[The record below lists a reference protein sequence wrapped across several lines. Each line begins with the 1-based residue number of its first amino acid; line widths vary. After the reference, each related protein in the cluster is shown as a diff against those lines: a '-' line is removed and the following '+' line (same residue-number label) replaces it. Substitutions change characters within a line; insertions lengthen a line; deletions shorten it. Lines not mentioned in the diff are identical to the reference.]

1 MSNGRHGLRLRPEQ
15 QSPSSLDEIIAKELA
30 AKIIVSPLKIV
41 AIDFD
46 NTLIDEDS
54 GSWMSHRNTYIRN
67 QFYWLIPH
75 ILHKKWICIASF
87 NQNTPHPSNE
97 NLGIVTQTV
106 VRRLLKLTDRNL
118 NKQTIHYRL
127 ATEYKI
133 IIEAYPGT
141 VLSSIVYSYVIDYS
155 KLLGRQY
162 GKFEH
167 LESAIVKIKH
177 YSTTPVSIEPFHV
190 ALFDDHPRNIT
201 VAKQIFPAALISIQE
216 FSKKCNTMEPI
227 MALIEHVVKRST
239 QEKDKWLLKKR
250 KHARGN
256 DRIDKM

>member
-97 NLGIVTQTV
+97 NL
-106 VRRLLKLTDRNL
+106 
-118 NKQTIHYRL
+118 
-127 ATEYKI
+127 
-133 IIEAYPGT
+133 
-141 VLSSIVYSYVIDYS
+141 DYS

-201 VAKQIFPAALISIQE
+201 VAKQIFPA
-216 FSKKCNTMEPI
+216 
-227 MALIEHVVKRST
+227 
-239 QEKDKWLLKKR
+239 
-250 KHARGN
+250 
-256 DRIDKM
+256 